1 MEINIKHEEAL
12 TIELT
17 GRLDTVTSTELAD
30 AVAKETVTEPLIVI
44 DFKALEYIS
53 SAGLRV
59 LLALKKQFNDEGK
72 ELEIHNVNDVIM
84 EVFKVTGFIN
94 ILTVK

>member
-30 AVAKETVTEPLIVI
+30 AMAKETITEKLVVI

-53 SAGLRV
+53 SAGS
-59 LLALKKQFNDEGK
+59 
-72 ELEIHNVNDVIM
+72 
-84 EVFKVTGFIN
+84 FKVTGFIN

>member
-1 MEINIKHEEAL
+1 MEIKITHADNL

-30 AVAKETVTEPLIVI
+30 AVAKETINEKLVII
-44 DFKALEYIS
+44 DFKNLEYIS

-59 LLALKKQFNDEGK
+59 LLALKKQFTAEDRDF
-72 ELEIHNVNDVIM
+72 EIHNLNDVVK
-84 EVFKVTGFIN
+84 EVFNVTGFIN
-94 ILTVK
+94 ILSVK

>member
-30 AVAKETVTEPLIVI
+30 AVAQETITETLIVI

-59 LLALKKQFNDEGK
+59 LLALKKQFSEENK
-72 ELEIHNVNDVIM
+72 EMEIHNVNDVIM

>member
-12 TIELT
+12 TVELT
-17 GRLDTVTSTELAD
+17 GRLDTITSSELAD
-30 AVAKETVTEPLIVI
+30 AMAKETITEKLVVI

-59 LLALKKQFNDEGK
+59 LLALKKQFNDEGR